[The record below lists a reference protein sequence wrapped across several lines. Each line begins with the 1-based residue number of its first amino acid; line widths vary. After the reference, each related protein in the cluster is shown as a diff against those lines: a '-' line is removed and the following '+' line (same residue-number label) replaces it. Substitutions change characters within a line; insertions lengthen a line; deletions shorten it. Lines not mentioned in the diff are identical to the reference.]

1 MLIRSSLLGTYAVGI
16 RTLQAFV
23 LGAGLILAAAR
34 PVLAGEGP
42 LSSAAQSVWGC
53 LLYASNQRAA
63 EKASN
68 QIPTRIR
75 GYDERLERLL
85 GYASLQTLGQGETIV
100 EPNALSSIVFHG
112 NIRIELTGLTRQTGE
127 DFLVGLRLFHGDHQ
141 LIETQAKV
149 SRGSPLFIRGPL
161 WRDGQLVVAVMV
173 VSSAANATER
183 QESPPN
189 DREHHRTTGNT
200 TERQ

>member
-1 MLIRSSLLGTYAVGI
+1 MLIRSSLFATYAVGI
-16 RTLQAFV
+16 RSLQTFV
-23 LGAGLILAAAR
+23 LGAGLLLAATR
-34 PVLAGEGP
+34 PAPAGEAPVG
-42 LSSAAQSVWGC
+42 AVGESVWGC
-53 LLYASNQRAA
+53 LLYASNQRAV
-63 EKASN
+63 EKAPN

-112 NIRIELTGLTRQTGE
+112 NIRIELIGLTRQPGE
-127 DFLVGLRLFHGDHQ
+127 HFLVGLRLFHGDHQ

-149 SRGSPLFIRGPL
+149 TRGSPLFIRGPL

-173 VSSAANATER
+173 VS
-183 QESPPN
+183 
-189 DREHHRTTGNT
+189 
-200 TERQ
+200 